1 MSPAGNATDWPRC
14 PGTDDRPCVT
24 RTRDGARCSRCTTK
38 LAVRGHAYTPAP
50 VEELSTGA
58 LAPEWWPCA
67 SCRARRWEHK
77 LWGDGQEGPPAAA
90 SDPLTAPHAYTG
102 AEARP
107 TSQAAAE
114 GVLVRSGTQRHH
126 LLRNLALRGDA
137 GATDDELAGLARL
150 DLNSVRPRR
159 LELVEAGY
167 VMDSGDT
174 RDSARG
180 NPAVV
185 WLPTL
190 EGLAALEAAERSST

>member
-24 RTRDGARCSRCTTK
+24 RVRDGGRCSRCTTK
-38 LAVRGHAYTPAP
+38 LAVRGHAFDPVPADELEVPP
-50 VEELSTGA
+50 V
-58 LAPEWWPCA
+58 PEWWPCRCGA
-67 SCRARRWEHK
+67 KAWEHK
-77 LWGDGQEGPPAAA
+77 LWGDAQDVPAEAA
-90 SDPLTAPHAYTG
+90 SDPLSDPHAYVG
-102 AEARP
+102 RDARP

-114 GVLVRSGTQRHH
+114 GVLLRSGTQRHH
-126 LLRNLALRGDA
+126 LLRCLVQAGDR
-137 GATDDELAGLARL
+137 GATDDDLGALSRL

-167 VMDSGDT
+167 VTDSGDT
-174 RDSARG
+174 RPSARG

-190 EGLAALEAAERSST
+190 QGLDALEAAERSAP